1 MEDNLLNIWEAYG
14 FKENPFNT
22 RPLSLYGETLLSIE
36 KAFIGRKNTEES
48 DLLLRLL
55 GSPGGNR
62 IVIEGEIGVG
72 KTTFINYHRHFWE
85 HKVKKEQKLFTSY
98 GEIPIYYN
106 WQPKDFLLNIL
117 SHLVH
122 KMVLT
127 FGLEKIILEPL
138 FEELLILDKVYQQ
151 SSYQIEGQIL
161 GIGGGYGKNK
171 SITIPSITEARLQFY
186 LQETIHAIC
195 QKGYRGII
203 LHFDNL
209 EILQSGRIEECQ
221 QIFQNLRDT
230 FQIPEV
236 YFIFIGPTG
245 FFRKV
250 ISPLERV
257 RSIFFGWPIYVPP
270 LTKEETLEAIHRR
283 YELLAMKQLCWVKPV
298 EDDCISFLYDLY
310 EGKIRFVMDALQS
323 ILTRFPRSIGKILK
337 LEDVQNLLLGFM
349 EEKILKVLTTREIE
363 VLLEGTSLGTFT
375 NLQLTQHLDLK
386 KSNVAK
392 YLQKFQELGFVKI
405 VKKEGRNIFYE
416 VSEDIKILYRTKN
429 IPSKNC
435 EIKSNLILSPRQQK
449 ILQCIQISNSTNIQG
464 IVSLLQLSYS
474 TIRTELEHLIEENII
489 IRKKQGNK
497 YLYFL
502 RK

>member
-22 RPLSLYGETLLSIE
+22 RPLSLYGENLLSIE
-36 KAFIGRKNTEES
+36 KAFVGRKNTEES

-55 GSPGGNR
+55 DSPGGNR

-117 SHLVH
+117 SHLLH

-127 FGLEKIILEPL
+127 FGLEKITSEPL

-161 GIGGGYGKNK
+161 GIGGGYGKSKN
-171 SITIPSITEARLQFY
+171 ITIPNITEARLQFY
-186 LQETIHAIC
+186 LQETIKAIL

-209 EILQSGRIEECQ
+209 EILQSGRLEECQ

-270 LTKEETLEAIHRR
+270 LTKEETLEAIHLR
-283 YELLAMKQLCWVKPV
+283 YELLAMKQLCWIKPV
-298 EDDCISFLYDLY
+298 EDNCISFLYDLY
-310 EGKIRFVMDALQS
+310 EGKIRFIMDALQA
-323 ILTRFPRSIGKILK
+323 ILTRFPRSIGKILS
-337 LEDVQNLLLGFM
+337 LEDVQKLLFGFM
-349 EEKILKVLTTREIE
+349 EEKILKILTTREIE
-363 VLLEGTSLGTFT
+363 VLLQGASFGRFT
-375 NLQLTQHLDLK
+375 NIQLTKYLDLK

-392 YLQKFQELGFVKI
+392 YLQKFQELGFVKLA
-405 VKKEGRNIFYE
+405 KKEGRNIFYE

-429 IPSKNC
+429 LPSENFS
-435 EIKSNLILSPRQQK
+435 INPSLILSPRQQK
-449 ILQCIQISNSTNIQG
+449 ILQHIQTSNFITIQE
-464 IVSLLQLSYS
+464 VASFFQLAYS
-474 TIRTELEHLIEENII
+474 TIRADLEHLLEENII
-489 IRKKQGNK
+489 ERKKQGSR

-502 RK
+502 SK